1 MMNPEHESEEKE
13 VTAQDQAHINEF
25 SRLNVKFHELED
37 DLKVKQEVLVNL
49 QDSSNEVC
57 SAYDMHVMGVSL
69 CARTTHIGGGGV
81 TAPPVASGCRR
92 EACVQRA
99 LP

>member
-13 VTAQDQAHINEF
+13 VTAQDQARINEF

-37 DLKVKQEVLVNL
+37 DLKIKQELLVNL

-57 SAYDMHVMGVSL
+57 G
-69 CARTTHIGGGGV
+69 ARGAATCGGY
-81 TAPPVASGCRR
+81 S
-92 EACVQRA
+92 
-99 LP
+99 